1 MQDRSRLTT
10 SLQESCSIFSN
21 NNARIGKQRQVEF
34 TLLLLDSI
42 PIGVCKNVL
51 SCSKILYFIIFGK
64 VEYRKITVRFT

>member
-1 MQDRSRLTT
+1 MRGL
-10 SLQESCSIFSN
+10 
-21 NNARIGKQRQVEF
+21 GKQRQVEF